1 MTDDINESAR
11 KHAKEERARHPAHP
25 GTPEDQVAVDVELVD
40 DGQTETPEVEE

>member
-1 MTDDINESAR
+1 MTDDIDKEAR
-11 KHAKEERARHPAHP
+11 AKAKAERERHPVHP